1 MEKIA
6 SQAELNTKIPSKGRT
21 LLLLYKGGSEQSEC
35 AYRNAARP
43 DF

>member
-6 SQAELNTKIPSKGRT
+6 FQAGLNKKPPSRGRS
-21 LLLLYKGGSEQSEC
+21 LLLLYKGGSEQSGC
-35 AYRNAARP
+35 AYRNAARL